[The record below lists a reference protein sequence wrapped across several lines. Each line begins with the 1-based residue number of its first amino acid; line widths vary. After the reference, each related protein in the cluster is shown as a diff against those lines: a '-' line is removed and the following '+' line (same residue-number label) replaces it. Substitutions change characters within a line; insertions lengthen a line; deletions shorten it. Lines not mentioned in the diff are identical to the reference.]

1 MSFKEQY
8 EFEKESALKLLNA
21 NRNQRK
27 TLYTEVYTEFY
38 NRYPHHRE
46 AERTESK
53 ELQFKLLEPFIDGS
67 TRFLEIG
74 GGNLTLSKEIA
85 KLAKEVIS
93 IEASEHE
100 DSLLKNHPNLS
111 VHVANMPPYEL
122 DEGSIDLAYS
132 CHFIEHIHPED
143 AIEHA
148 AEIHRLLSAGG
159 AYICITPNR
168 VYGPHDVSRLFDREA
183 RGLHLKEY
191 THSELKELFIK
202 SGFRD
207 VKLIPGITKFPIKV
221 MTAPNI
227 VLEKVINKFPFLL
240 KRLSLKV
247 ISTLT
252 STQHPFRPMEQI
264 VLIAYK

>member
-8 EFEKESALKLLNA
+8 EFEKESALKLLSA

-100 DSLLKNHPNLS
+100 DSLLK
-111 VHVANMPPYEL
+111 
-122 DEGSIDLAYS
+122 
-132 CHFIEHIHPED
+132 
-143 AIEHA
+143 
-148 AEIHRLLSAGG
+148 
-159 AYICITPNR
+159 
-168 VYGPHDVSRLFDREA
+168 
-183 RGLHLKEY
+183 
-191 THSELKELFIK
+191 
-202 SGFRD
+202 
-207 VKLIPGITKFPIKV
+207 
-221 MTAPNI
+221 
-227 VLEKVINKFPFLL
+227 
-240 KRLSLKV
+240 RLSLKV